1 MVWTHC
7 VVVYSFTFWKSWLS
21 PSSGPMP
28 VKQQMNVVLCV
39 CGVVF
44 GVQFRRKSGVVSLA
58 AQRFYAMLVKHAVHT
73 WRNRVVTIV
82 QLLLPVIFAILACL
96 VVHTIPTAAD
106 PPALSLDLSDFNE
119 PIVPY
124 TSSGANELAKQ
135 YSEVADRYGEAVS
148 VDGSRMDDYL
158 LDIAKGSLGDYN
170 RKYIVAGTANDGGIL
185 VGHFNNFAL
194 HSIAMSLSL
203 ADNAML
209 RHVVSENSR
218 LVTVNHPLPLSV
230 NTRANSEADA
240 AYLTG
245 FSFSFNVSFGLAFL
259 VGSFV
264 VFVVNQRSNKAKHS
278 QFVSGVDAVG
288 YWLAAFVWDLLSFI
302 VPSILI
308 VVVVLAFQTVSY
320 SEWPVVG

>member
-1 MVWTHC
+1 M
-7 VVVYSFTFWKSWLS
+7 
-21 PSSGPMP
+21 
-28 VKQQMNVVLCV
+28 
-39 CGVVF
+39 F

-96 VVHTIPTAAD
+96 VVVTLPSAED
-106 PPALSLDLSDFNE
+106 PPALTLDLSYFNE

-124 TSSGANELAKQ
+124 TSFGANELADR
-135 YSEVADRYGEAVS
+135 YSEVAGRYGQPVS
-148 VDGSRMDDYL
+148 IDSSNMDDYL
-158 LDIAKGSLGDYN
+158 LNIAKRSLGDYN
-170 RKYIVAGTANDGGIL
+170 RKHIVAGSANDSGIL
-185 VGHFNNFAL
+185 VGHFNNFAV

-209 RHVVSENSR
+209 RHVVSDNSR
-218 LVTVNHPLPLSV
+218 IVTVNHPLPLSV
-230 NTRANSEADA
+230 RTRSNSGVGL
-240 AYLTG
+240 AYITG
-245 FSFSFNVSFGLAFL
+245 YSFSFNVSFGLAFL

-288 YWLAAFVWDLLSFI
+288 YWLAAFVWDLLCFA
-302 VPSILI
+302 VPSIL
-308 VVVVLAFQTVSY
+308 VVVVVVAFQTEAY
-320 SEWPVVG
+320 SAWPVFG